1 PALPLPL
8 QAALPISV
16 CAGLRAGAPVLVT
29 IRPERL
35 HLSRDPA
42 TDGSQNQIRV
52 RIAKAIYSGSE
63 MHYLVTLP
71 NNLTWKARVP
81 NADGTAKRFDAGE
94 SAYLKW
100 RATDAVLLP
109 E

>member
-1 PALPLPL
+1 M
-8 QAALPISV
+8 QR
-16 CAGLRAGAPVLVT
+16 GLRCIGT

-42 TDGSQNQIRV
+42 TNGFQNQIAVRV
-52 RIAKAIYSGSE
+52 AKAIYSGNE

-81 NADGTAKRFDAGE
+81 NADGTAKRFHAGE

-100 RATDAVLLP
+100 RTTEAVLLP

>member
-1 PALPLPL
+1 
-8 QAALPISV
+8 
-16 CAGLRAGAPVLVT
+16 VT

-42 TDGSQNQIRV
+42 TDGYQNQILVRV
-52 RIAKAIYSGSE
+52 AKAIYSGNE

-81 NADGTAKRFDAGE
+81 NADGTANRFHAGE

-100 RATDAVLLP
+100 RTAEAVLLP